1 MSSRRP
7 ISKLVGTAAAMS
19 AAAAAYAL
27 VLRPRHLRW
36 GATEAETL
44 RPLPG
49 DDLVPAPRVN
59 ATHAVTI
66 QARSSNIWP
75 WLAQIGQGRGGFY
88 SYTWIE
94 RMIGADIENTDRILP
109 EHQELKAGDTI
120 PFFKGVGPPVALIE
134 PGRYLVLG
142 GKIDAQSEGPFALK
156 GAGPE
161 AYMAF
166 SWLFYLEPAGENT
179 TRLIERFRLDWNQ
192 SWQNAV
198 YMHGFLE
205 PGAFVMERK
214 MLLGI
219 KQRAE
224 DTEESM

>member
-27 VLRPRHLRW
+27 ILRPRHLRW

-49 DDLVPAPRVN
+49 DDLVLAPRVN

-109 EHQELKAGDTI
+109 EHQELKAGGTI
-120 PFFKGVGPPVALIE
+120 PFFKGRWPAGSPDRAGPLP
-134 PGRYLVLG
+134 
-142 GKIDAQSEGPFALK
+142 
-156 GAGPE
+156 GAG
-161 AYMAF
+161 
-166 SWLFYLEPAGENT
+166 
-179 TRLIERFRLDWNQ
+179 R
-192 SWQNAV
+192 
-198 YMHGFLE
+198 
-205 PGAFVMERK
+205 
-214 MLLGI
+214 
-219 KQRAE
+219 
-224 DTEESM
+224 